1 MKTYNCICCEYSTT
15 RKTNMDKHLSSE
27 KHISNSVNTN
37 TEICVEIKKNN
48 LDNCNND
55 YEIEKTN
62 KHFTK
67 VDNTLFSCNIC
78 KKTYKSYSGIWKH
91 SSNCKNDANND
102 DISIENSYTNPYSND
117 TKYDNNGDLYD
128 NADGYDDDTAYDNNT
143 YTETNT
149 YKMDDDDFFT
159 KSHVDESNNINK
171 DHQKDTIDT
180 DASAPTMSMIM
191 KLAEMFLEHQQ
202 KMSTTQIETQKQM
215 NEKQFENQM
224 QVNEQIVTAITELK
238 NTAIELKKAAPSVA
252 SNITN
257 NNTTN
262 TNTNSNNNLTQNNI
276 QNINDIKFNM
286 NMYLHEYCKNAI
298 NITEFFNKIIA
309 NVDASVY
316 ELLGRKGY
324 VQGITELIL
333 EELKKYKD
341 YERPVHCVDYRRET
355 MVIKHNNEWNKDIC
369 KVPGNITTSVIG
381 RGIYAI
387 SERNKYN
394 VTQKDLQEQAKYGV
408 ASCKEKDIE
417 ILRHAIGHYKIKN
430 VEKVISNIAKN
441 TTIDKEG
448 YIRQLKD
455 KLTKQ
460 MNGECEIENV

>member
-1 MKTYNCICCEYSTT
+1 MKTYNCICCEYSTS

-27 KHISNSVNTN
+27 KHISNSVNVN
-37 TEICVEIKKNN
+37 TEICVEIKKNK
-48 LDNCNND
+48 LDNFNNND
-55 YEIEKTN
+55 YEIEKTHKN
-62 KHFTK
+62 FTK
-67 VDNTLFSCNIC
+67 IDNTLFSCNIC

-91 SSNCKNDANND
+91 SSNCKNDASND
-102 DISIENSYTNPYSND
+102 DVSVDNSYSKSCNND
-117 TKYDNNGDLYD
+117 TKYDNNGDLD
-128 NADGYDDDTAYDNNT
+128 DDVDDYDDDPPYYNNT
-143 YTETNT
+143 YNETDN
-149 YKMDDDDFFT
+149 YKVEDDDFFT
-159 KSHVDESNNINK
+159 KTPTDESSNINNK
-171 DHQKDTIDT
+171 DQPKDTAEI
-180 DASAPTMSMIM
+180 DASTPTMSMIM

-215 NEKQFENQM
+215 NEKQFESQM

-238 NTAIELKKAAPSVA
+238 NTAIEIKNA
-252 SNITN
+252 SQCNITN
-257 NNTTN
+257 NNT

-298 NITEFFNKIIA
+298 NITEFFNKIIS

-324 VQGITELIL
+324 VQGITEIIL

-355 MVIKHNNEWNKDIC
+355 MVIKHNNEWNKDYC
-369 KVPGNITTSVIG
+369 KVPGNIATSVIG
-381 RGIYAI
+381 KGIYAI

-430 VEKVISNIAKN
+430 IERVISNIAKN

-460 MNGECEIENV
+460 LNDISEIENID

>member
-1 MKTYNCICCEYSTT
+1 MTPKYLCKCCDYSVHN
-15 RKTNMDKHLSSE
+15 KTNFI
-27 KHISNSVNTN
+27 KHINTKKHQQLYNEYIRTNSATPIEPENFM
-37 TEICVEIKKNN
+37 KK
-48 LDNCNND
+48 
-55 YEIEKTN
+55 EK
-62 KHFTK
+62 
-67 VDNTLFSCNIC
+67 NIC
-78 KKTYKSYSGIWKH
+78 DVCKTSYKTHSGLWKH
-91 SSNCKNDANND
+91 KQQSCYGTSTAYIEDKQVDYDYSVTNENDND
-102 DISIENSYTNPYSND
+102 NDNIADIDDDYN
-117 TKYDNNGDLYD
+117 
-128 NADGYDDDTAYDNNT
+128 DDDTAYDNNT

-159 KSHVDESNNINK
+159 KSPVDESNNINK

>member
-1 MKTYNCICCEYSTT
+1 MTPKYLCKCCDYSVQN
-15 RKTNMDKHLSSE
+15 KTNFI
-27 KHISNSVNTN
+27 KHINTKKHQQLYNEYIRTNSATPIEPDNFM
-37 TEICVEIKKNN
+37 KK
-48 LDNCNND
+48 
-55 YEIEKTN
+55 EK
-62 KHFTK
+62 
-67 VDNTLFSCNIC
+67 NIC
-78 KKTYKSYSGIWKH
+78 DVCKTSYKTHSGLWKH
-91 SSNCKNDANND
+91 KQQSCYGTSTAYIEDKQVDYDYSVTNENDND
-102 DISIENSYTNPYSND
+102 NDNIADID
-117 TKYDNNGDLYD
+117 YDYN
-128 NADGYDDDTAYDNNT
+128 DDDTAYDNNT

-159 KSHVDESNNINK
+159 KSPVDESNNINK

-180 DASAPTMSMIM
+180 DASVPTMSMIM

-238 NTAIELKKAAPSVA
+238 NTAIELKKAVPSVA